1 MNKKPLIWLT
11 KQVKR
16 RIPGLAVLTASQ
28 MGYSLL
34 CVFFALGSRGVIDAA
49 VAGDPGLFLQACL
62 YQGGIIAGILI
73 CLTVFRHLK
82 ERLRADLE
90 RACAASGRRF
100 C

>member
-34 CVFFALGSRGVIDAA
+34 CVFFAPASKGTGGSGWENPYGEKRNMNQRT
-49 VAGDPGLFLQACL
+49 GLTCPLL
-62 YQGGIIAGILI
+62 
-73 CLTVFRHLK
+73 
-82 ERLRADLE
+82 
-90 RACAASGRRF
+90 F
-100 C
+100 CTN